1 MGKVA
6 LNPALLAPPPL
17 TRRGPRSN
25 YGRRATNVPN
35 SLISATPKGG
45 LFPVSHGLSH
55 GRPRHLLRR
64 GRHHSRHRHRVLLHP
79 SNNRRGCHI
88 PVRIEIRN
96 WATHTNHHLEGWW

>member
-1 MGKVA
+1 M
-6 LNPALLAPPPL
+6 LDPTLLALPSL

-35 SLISATPKGG
+35 SLIGATPKGS

-55 GRPRHLLRR
+55 ERLRHLRRR
-64 GRHHSRHRHRVLLHP
+64 GRHHSRRRHRVLLQP
-79 SNNRRGCHI
+79 SNNRRRHLI

-96 WATHTNHHLEGWW
+96 RATHTHHHL